1 LIPNVDDITLTM
13 VSLRYNGQA
22 FQETIDQLGSIDQQD
37 EKQMENLAKLW
48 KLSNGELK
56 VSVNFGKNL
65 PAMDKS
71 GTSDPYVMVEIGKK
85 TFKTKHVNK
94 TLNPSWNE
102 TFSCS
107 LKDPV
112 HEKVLIKV
120 YDYNAFGNANKMGD
134 VILPVVNILKAP
146 GGCIMEK
153 DFVLEN
159 SRTGVLSL
167 SFEYSET

>member
-1 LIPNVDDITLTM
+1 L
-13 VSLRYNGQA
+13 
-22 FQETIDQLGSIDQQD
+22 E
-37 EKQMENLAKLW
+37 
-48 KLSNGELK
+48 
-56 VSVNFGKNL
+56 
-65 PAMDKS
+65 
-71 GTSDPYVMVEIGKK
+71 KK